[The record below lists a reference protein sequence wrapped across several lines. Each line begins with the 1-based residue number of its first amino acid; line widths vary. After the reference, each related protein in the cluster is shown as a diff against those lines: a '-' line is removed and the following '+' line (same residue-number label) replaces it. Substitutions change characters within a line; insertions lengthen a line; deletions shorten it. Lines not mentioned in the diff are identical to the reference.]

1 MSDKN
6 HEQYLEQIE
15 TAVAEITT
23 EILDKHSGD
32 LRAMAKVCAE
42 KQVEINRLK
51 EHQSD
56 DRSTIRNL
64 RAHFKEAVDEA
75 TELKLRLGGAG
86 RRVTEL
92 KDEIE
97 ELKEIDHQLYS
108 VRRDADLCDITG
120 LEDISELEDFVANAK
135 ELKKENEEL
144 KDEIECR
151 NSTSESTEGFLEV
164 EIEELKDDVKTL
176 ENTREAVRKA
186 LSVEPDP
193 TADTLVKKIEELYK
207 AACEC
212 RRMAD
217 NYDYLSLCNDQRK
230 EEIVKLKGEA
240 AVRFA
245 VWQDEQEQIEKLKSQ
260 ITKLQASEAR
270 LDQSTAGSMMSSTL
284 AYLS

>member
-86 RRVTEL
+86 RRV
-92 KDEIE
+92 K
-97 ELKEIDHQLYS
+97 
-108 VRRDADLCDITG
+108 
-120 LEDISELEDFVANAK
+120 
-135 ELKKENEEL
+135 EL

-151 NSTSESTEGFLEV
+151 HSTSESTEGFLEG
-164 EIEELKDDVKTL
+164 EIEE
-176 ENTREAVRKA
+176 
-186 LSVEPDP
+186 
-193 TADTLVKKIEELYK
+193 
-207 AACEC
+207 
-212 RRMAD
+212 
-217 NYDYLSLCNDQRK
+217 
-230 EEIVKLKGEA
+230 
-240 AVRFA
+240 
-245 VWQDEQEQIEKLKSQ
+245 LKSQ

-270 LDQSTAGSMMSSTL
+270 LDQSTVGSMLSTTL
-284 AYLS
+284 ADLS

>member
-92 KDEIE
+92 KDEAT
-97 ELKEIDHQLYS
+97 ELKLRAPMPLEYYD
-108 VRRDADLCDITG
+108 DIIG
-120 LEDISELEDFVANAK
+120 NLQEEVK
-135 ELKKENEEL
+135 EL

-151 NSTSESTEGFLEV
+151 HSTSESTEDLLEA

-284 AYLS
+284 ADLS

>member
-97 ELKEIDHQLYS
+97 
-108 VRRDADLCDITG
+108 
-120 LEDISELEDFVANAK
+120 
-135 ELKKENEEL
+135 
-144 KDEIECR
+144 CR
-151 NSTSESTEGFLEV
+151 HSTSESTEGFLEG
-164 EIEELKDDVKTL
+164 EIEELKEQYTKAVQDINQRDFERTSLLK
-176 ENTREAVRKA
+176 EN
-186 LSVEPDP
+186 
-193 TADTLVKKIEELYK
+193 
-207 AACEC
+207 
-212 RRMAD
+212 
-217 NYDYLSLCNDQRK
+217 
-230 EEIVKLKGEA
+230 
-240 AVRFA
+240 
-245 VWQDEQEQIEKLKSQ
+245 EKLKSQ

-270 LDQSTAGSMMSSTL
+270 LDQSTVGSMLSTTL
-284 AYLS
+284 ADLS